1 MIEQILLLSQVKQ
14 SVKISWK
21 REKLNLSRIVLFPWQ
36 LEFVSSNLWIVIDKF
51 DYSEFDDAIWLYCFG
66 PEVVFLRIF
75 DPKNQNLLF
84 KITLGA

>member
-14 SVKISWK
+14 SMKISWEK
-21 REKLNLSRIVLFPWQ
+21 EKLNFSRSALSPWK
-36 LEFVSSNLWIVIDKF
+36 LEFLSNNLWIVIDKF